1 MHGNGYNS
9 TTPRTFEKR
18 AGLLKEIYG
27 GYGIQKRLSDMGL
40 VRGNRIRVVKNDF
53 GGPVIVSVGNLGEG
67 RIVIG
72 HGMALKI
79 MVQQAVS

>member
-1 MHGNGYNS
+1 MGTTVLPLGLLRNGQD
-9 TTPRTFEKR
+9 
-18 AGLLKEIYG
+18 GVLKEIYG